1 MLIYLIAA
9 IEALAYLTSVPVSV
23 AFCLDSR
30 KGLGIGAG
38 AFRSGAALRRAK
50 RHMSAQPKPPKG
62 RKGGFA
68 RAVRLL
74 KRLRLRSL
82 SLRGEVTL
90 GDAAATALACGALR
104 ALSPSIGIRAA
115 RVTVDISPRF
125 DGKGPAVA
133 IAGMIEAR
141 AGQIIL
147 AAARS
152 GMDYLSGRIAPWTDI
167 RSKAS

>member
-1 MLIYLIAA
+1 MSRASRAA
-9 IEALAYLTSVPVSV
+9 PAAQRPQRVLEYTAWVP
-23 AFCLDSR
+23 A
-30 KGLGIGAG
+30 
-38 AFRSGAALRRAK
+38 
-50 RHMSAQPKPPKG
+50 
-62 RKGGFA
+62 
-68 RAVRLL
+68 
-74 KRLRLRSL
+74 
-82 SLRGEVTL
+82 
-90 GDAAATALACGALR
+90 DAALR

>member
-1 MLIYLIAA
+1 MLYLIAVL
-9 IEALAYLTSVPVSV
+9 ETLFYLCSIPVRA
-23 AFCLDSR
+23 AFRLNTESAAPF
-30 KGLGIGAG
+30 GAG
-38 AFRSGAALRRAK
+38 VGLFHARPATRGPKPKRRVGTGAVLRMLRRL
-50 RHMSAQPKPPKG
+50 R
-62 RKGGFA
+62 FA
-68 RAVRLL
+68 
-74 KRLRLRSL
+74 SIT
-82 SLRGEVTL
+82 LRGSVNL

-133 IAGMIEAR
+133 LAGTIEAR
-141 AGQIIL
+141 VGQIIL